1 MPIIDISQYHQG
13 GKRHQFYADSV
24 KQFNDIKVHAM
35 GEYPVHLI
43 SERRPGESETIKRYR
58 EKIYVPKTQA
68 ALSKVFNSL
77 QKIRKSQ
84 DYVIRFD
91 DTVVPPMIASE
102 ERPSKY
108 LDDDFPKYGSLDN
121 WYWSVAFN
129 QYLMDA
135 NAFVMITP
143 LNPMKMDNEYY
154 QPYPMLF
161 NSPQVL
167 DYVEGQYGVFKSIE
181 TSTYRSGN
189 RTYQGAVYY
198 SVDALSIVKY
208 EQVNAKGDFSA
219 TEFLHGLGYLPL
231 VRLNGMILKDGFGD
245 ALYTS
250 RIHSVVPSLNE
261 AAREWSDL
269 QAEVVQHIHS
279 TMWAIHGKECNSC
292 RGTGS
297 IPKAGQ
303 SPIQCDE
310 CNGKGFYPF
319 NPYEHI
325 TIKPPTMGEAM
336 PPTPPAGYLTKPIDI
351 AKLQDQRV
359 HDHIYHALSSLNM
372 EFLAAVPLSQ
382 SGVAKEVDRAE
393 LNNFVYSIAEDCVRI
408 IDEISEIVIDY
419 RYAGIIPDYEER
431 EKLRP
436 MISVPMKYDMIPESF
451 MVDEISKLR
460 TARVNPMIINAA
472 ELEYAAKKFNTDKK
486 IKHKLEDVYQLDP
499 LAGLAA
505 EEILVAVSNG
515 VINKR
520 TYIIHSN
527 ISEFIDLANQQYED
541 FYKLPY
547 LQKRQI
553 INDLAAQ
560 WEADNR
566 PRTIPTTVPQMITD
580 VPRPDSSNPQSN

>member
-1 MPIIDISQYHQG
+1 
-13 GKRHQFYADSV
+13 
-24 KQFNDIKVHAM
+24 
-35 GEYPVHLI
+35 
-43 SERRPGESETIKRYR
+43 
-58 EKIYVPKTQA
+58 
-68 ALSKVFNSL
+68 
-77 QKIRKSQ
+77 
-84 DYVIRFD
+84 
-91 DTVVPPMIASE
+91 
-102 ERPSKY
+102 
-108 LDDDFPKYGSLDN
+108 
-121 WYWSVAFN
+121 
-129 QYLMDA
+129 
-135 NAFVMITP
+135 
-143 LNPMKMDNEYY
+143 
-154 QPYPMLF
+154 
-161 NSPQVL
+161 
-167 DYVEGQYGVFKSIE
+167 
-181 TSTYRSGN
+181 
-189 RTYQGAVYY
+189 
-198 SVDALSIVKY
+198 
-208 EQVNAKGDFSA
+208 
-219 TEFLHGLGYLPL
+219 
-231 VRLNGMILKDGFGD
+231 
-245 ALYTS
+245 
-250 RIHSVVPSLNE
+250 
-261 AAREWSDL
+261 
-269 QAEVVQHIHS
+269 
-279 TMWAIHGKECNSC
+279 
-292 RGTGS
+292 
-297 IPKAGQ
+297 
-303 SPIQCDE
+303 
-310 CNGKGFYPF
+310 
-319 NPYEHI
+319 
-325 TIKPPTMGEAM
+325 MGEAM

-436 MISVPMKYDMIPESF
+436 KISVPMKYDMIPESF